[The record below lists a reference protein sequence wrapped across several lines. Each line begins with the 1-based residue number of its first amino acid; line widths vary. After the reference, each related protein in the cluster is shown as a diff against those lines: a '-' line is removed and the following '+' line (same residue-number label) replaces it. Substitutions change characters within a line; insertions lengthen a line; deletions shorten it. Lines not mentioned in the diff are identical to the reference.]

1 DPSSWGPRRV
11 TWGALLL
18 LSGDGLLR
26 TLTGAGI
33 GLGALAVHRESPAVA
48 QTLLGTDLDL
58 ASDVSLDLAA
68 QVTLDLVVALDVISE
83 DCQLLVGEVLGTQVG
98 TDARALQDLDGPG
111 PSDAENVRDRKS
123 TRLNSS
129 HVSIS
134 YAVFCLLPLLPR
146 CPLFPYTTLF
156 RSILRRMSPWT
167 SRRRSPSTL

>member
-1 DPSSWGPRRV
+1 CCTCSCSGPGRERRSSFPCGDPSSWGPRRV
-11 TWGALLL
+11 TWGALLP

-48 QTLLGTDLDL
+48 QALVGTDLDR

-68 QVTLDLVVALDVISE
+68 QVALDLVVALDVISE

-111 PSDAENVRDRKS
+111 PSDAENVRERD
-123 TRLNSS
+123 L
-129 HVSIS
+129 H
-134 YAVFCLLPLLPR
+134 PLVAGEVDAG
-146 CPLFPYTTLF
+146 
-156 RSILRRMSPWT
+156 
-167 SRRRSPSTL
+167 